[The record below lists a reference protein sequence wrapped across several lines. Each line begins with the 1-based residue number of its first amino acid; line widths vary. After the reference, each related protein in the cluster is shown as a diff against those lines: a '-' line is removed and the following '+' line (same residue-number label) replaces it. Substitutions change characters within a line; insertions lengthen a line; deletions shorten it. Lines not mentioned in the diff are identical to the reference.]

1 MHSAKRSGWHL
12 YKLDY
17 DVFEDLMLKKAFGIL
32 LILHFLLLK

>member
-17 DVFEDLMLKKAFGIL
+17 DVFEDLMLKEAFGIL